1 MIDNSHRIELI
12 KVALQS
18 LNPSHLEV
26 IDESYKH
33 IGHEGAK
40 TGLGHFKVVITSPQ
54 FVGNNRIT
62 NHKAIYATLGDLMH
76 TDIHAL
82 SIVLR
87 K

>member
-1 MIDNSHRIELI
+1 MIDNSHRVKLI
-12 KVALQS
+12 QVALQS
-18 LNPSHLEV
+18 LNPTHLEV

-54 FVGNNRIT
+54 FEGNTRIT
-62 NHKAIYATLGDLMH
+62 NHKAIYAALGDLMH

-87 K
+87 P